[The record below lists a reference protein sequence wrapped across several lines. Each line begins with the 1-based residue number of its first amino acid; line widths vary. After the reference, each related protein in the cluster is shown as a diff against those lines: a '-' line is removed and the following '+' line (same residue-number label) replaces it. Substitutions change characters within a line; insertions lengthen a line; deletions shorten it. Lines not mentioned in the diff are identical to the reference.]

1 MSSSCFSSAMFVVEG
16 ENPVSSSFFT
26 QPNHNSSCT
35 LSTPEH
41 GCLWPEQAEEEAGRG
56 SRLLLVS
63 GCAFTA
69 PQGLRKWRKDFV
81 RVLRAPAKRWEF
93 AISKQWHQ
101 RVLNR
106 SNYNQGLEEKKIN
119 VTWSTSGKPC
129 IGMADHDSEYASHF
143 ARVTQVWCKS
153 LQREEGGTK

>member
-1 MSSSCFSSAMFVVEG
+1 MSSSWFSSAMCGVEG
-16 ENPVSSSFFT
+16 ENPVSSNVFFT
-26 QPNHNSSCT
+26 SSCT

-41 GCLWPEQAEEEAGRG
+41 GCLWPEQAEEAGRG

-81 RVLRAPAKRWEF
+81 RVLGAPAKHWEF
-93 AISKQWHQ
+93 AIGKQWHQ

-129 IGMADHDSEYASHF
+129 IGKADRDSENASHF
-143 ARVTQVWCKS
+143 ARVTEVWCKS